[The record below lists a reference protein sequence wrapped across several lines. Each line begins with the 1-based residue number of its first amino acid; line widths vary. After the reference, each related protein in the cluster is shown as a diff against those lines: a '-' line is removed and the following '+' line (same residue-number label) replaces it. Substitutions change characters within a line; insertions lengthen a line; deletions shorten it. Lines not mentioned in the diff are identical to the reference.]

1 MKKIFLIL
9 IIIIAIFLIIFI
21 IRRKKDVEISKIKYF
36 NFGYST
42 GNMANAYVSYNI
54 ELKDKKYQVSI
65 KPTGITE
72 EETLKIE
79 ISPKEINKIEKILKE
94 NEVEKWD
101 GFQKSDK
108 NVLDGNSFSLSIR
121 FTNNDSIS
129 ASGYMK
135 YPNNYKK
142 VQAELDKFFMD
153 IYNKNKT

>member
-1 MKKIFLIL
+1 MKKIFLIS
-9 IIIIAIFLIIFI
+9 IIIIVIIIIIFI
-21 IRRKKDVEISKIKYF
+21 IKRKKEVEISKIKYF

-54 ELKDKKYQVSI
+54 ELKDKKYLVSI

-72 EETLKIE
+72 EETLKKE

-94 NEVEKWD
+94 NKIGNWN
-101 GFQKSDK
+101 GFQKTDK

-121 FTNNDSIS
+121 FTNNDSIT

-135 YPNNYKK
+135 YPANYKK
-142 VQAELDKFFMD
+142 VKDELDKIFMD
-153 IYNKNKT
+153 IYNKNN

>member
-1 MKKIFLIL
+1 MKTEASFESNRF
-9 IIIIAIFLIIFI
+9 AY
-21 IRRKKDVEISKIKYF
+21 DSKPETLNDF
-36 NFGYST
+36 WNDC
-42 GNMANAYVSYNI
+42 I

-94 NEVEKWD
+94 NEIGNWN
-101 GFQKSDK
+101 GFQKTDK

>member
-1 MKKIFLIL
+1 MKKLFLIL
-9 IIIIAIFLIIFI
+9 IIIIIVITIIFI
-21 IRRKKDVEISKIKYF
+21 IKRKKEVEISKIKYF

-54 ELKDKKYQVSI
+54 ELKDKKYLVSI
-65 KPTGITE
+65 KPTRITE

-79 ISPKEINKIEKILKE
+79 ISPKEINKIEKILEE
-94 NEVEKWD
+94 NEVGKWN

-121 FTNNDSIS
+121 FTNNDSIT

-135 YPNNYKK
+135 YPTNYKK
-142 VQAELDKFFMD
+142 VKDKLDKIFMD
-153 IYNKNKT
+153 IYNKNK